1 MARWAESVPADIVV
15 FPELASCGYMYE
27 NRKEA
32 EPYVEGLTA
41 LRPIER
47 VARST
52 GRLIVGGFAER
63 AGRTLYD
70 SAFAA
75 GPSGTTV
82 YRKIHLWNRE
92 TLIFAPGH
100 EPMLV
105 DREGILVKSLD
116 FSLLKTAKRPNAFN
130 DLDHDSKLR
139 ILPPK

>member
-32 EPYVEGLTA
+32 EPHVDGLAA

-63 AGRTLYD
+63 AGGTFYD
-70 SAFAA
+70 SDFAA
-75 GPSGTTV
+75 GASGTAD
-82 YRKIHLWNRE
+82 YRQRRRGTRE
-92 TLIFAPGH
+92 
-100 EPMLV
+100 
-105 DREGILVKSLD
+105 
-116 FSLLKTAKRPNAFN
+116 LLMFVPWAA
-130 DLDHDSKLR
+130 S
-139 ILPPK
+139 

>member
-1 MARWAESVPADIVV
+1 MARWAESVPADIIV

-52 GRLIVGGFAER
+52 GRLIVAGFAER

-75 GPSGTTV
+75 GPSATTA
-82 YRKIHLWNRE
+82 YRKLHPWNRE
-92 TLIFAPGH
+92 TITVDPGTAPT
-100 EPMLV
+100 MV
-105 DREGILVKSLD
+105 
-116 FSLLKTAKRPNAFN
+116 
-130 DLDHDSKLR
+130 
-139 ILPPK
+139 

>member
-47 VARST
+47 VARSA
-52 GRLIVGGFAER
+52 GRLIVGGFAGR
-63 AGRTLYD
+63 AGRKLYD

-75 GPSGTTV
+75 GLSGATV
-82 YRKIHLWNRE
+82 YRKIHLWNRQR
-92 TLIFAPGH
+92 LIFDPGTAPMIVRVAGTR
-100 EPMLV
+100 L
-105 DREGILVKSLD
+105 GLGGC
-116 FSLLKTAKRPNAFN
+116 
-130 DLDHDSKLR
+130 
-139 ILPPK
+139 

>member
-32 EPYVEGLTA
+32 EPHVDGLAA

-47 VARST
+47 VARSK

-63 AGRTLYD
+63 AGRTFYD

-75 GPSGTTV
+75 GPSGPKG
-82 YRKIHLWNRE
+82 YPKIHLWDRGA
-92 TLIFAPGH
+92 LIFDPGK
-100 EPMLV
+100 EAIV
-105 DREGILVKSLD
+105 GD
-116 FSLLKTAKRPNAFN
+116 FQ
-130 DLDHDSKLR
+130 
-139 ILPPK
+139 